1 MVSTRSFLC
10 LLFRLFY
17 DNKRIVGFCI
27 QMTMILFFT
36 FIGVVSANKECITV
50 EEWSDIKVSC
60 QTSNLYKIFPILPKN
75 VTTLDLSFSDIPVL
89 GRLPKLPHLRTFEA
103 RRCGIKKIRKDAFQ
117 DTPAI
122 ETIELDRNQIKKI
135 PDFLPATLSRLRK
148 LSLSYNRIRRLDNS
162 LSMLENLEILDLQGN
177 KELKRTDENV
187 FAKLKLKILAIDAT
201 GLSTLKGIEP
211 LRDHLD
217 VLSASNI
224 HPFFSISQSFL
235 EGFYLNDLTLDN
247 DSINDLRFLRRVKS
261 AYIYLNHNP
270 IGSLRIIS
278 NFSSLSVTRG
288 FFLKNCSLRS
298 VNNEDLSRLTSVQE
312 LNLSENLIEYVQ
324 LEAFVNLK
332 NLRTLDLSGNLLTN
346 VPVAVKLLLP
356 TASILISNNPLLCDC
371 QSNWLMETN
380 LRNKLKAQLDCAAV
394 NGTRNELLYNSF
406 QCSQP
411 SFAVPAFYNSSD
423 SCATCIV
430 AAAPRAA
437 IYFLCDGIV
446 YGSTSKSIERRQ
458 PYLTQASFC
467 GNCFEIECVA
477 SNFQGT
483 IRQKLST
490 NLESHKSHMSD
501 FKLTIVI
508 IVSFIMLLL
517 IISIVTYSYLKRKYT
532 VNKGV
537 LWLRVKTWNVN
548 TNEPL
553 IDNDDEYV

>member
-1 MVSTRSFLC
+1 MFIFLIF
-10 LLFRLFY
+10 LGLVY
-17 DNKRIVGFCI
+17 GNE
-27 QMTMILFFT
+27 
-36 FIGVVSANKECITV
+36 ECVTV
-50 EEWSDIKVSC
+50 EEWSDLKVSC
-60 QTSNLYKIFPILPKN
+60 QTSNLYKVFPIIPWN
-75 VTTLDLSFSDIPVL
+75 VTTLDLSFSDIPTL
-89 GRLPKLPHLRTFEA
+89 ERLPDLPYLRTFEA
-103 RRCGIKKIRKDAFQ
+103 RRCSMKAIRRDAFIN
-117 DTPAI
+117 TPAL
-122 ETIELDRNQIKKI
+122 ETIELDRNEIRKI
-135 PDFLPATLSRLRK
+135 PSFFPATLRRLRK
-148 LSLSYNRIRRLDNS
+148 LSLSYNEIRHLDNS
-162 LSMLENLEILDLQGN
+162 LSILKSLEILDLQGN
-177 KELKRTDENV
+177 RELKGTDENA
-187 FAKLKLKILAIDAT
+187 FKKLKLKILAIDAT
-201 GLSTLKGIEP
+201 GLSILKGIEP

-247 DSINDLRFLRRVKS
+247 DSINDLGFLRHVKS

-270 IGSLRIIS
+270 IGSLSIIS
-278 NFSSLSVTRG
+278 NFSTLSVTRG

-298 VNNEDLSRLTSVQE
+298 VNNDDLSRLTSVQE

-324 LEAFVNLK
+324 IEAFANLK

-380 LRNKLKAQLDCAAV
+380 LRNKLKAQLDCVAV

-406 QCSQP
+406 QCAQP
-411 SFAVPAFYNSSD
+411 SFAVPAFYNSSN
-423 SCATCIV
+423 SCATCIIS
-430 AAAPRAA
+430 AAPRATV
-437 IYFLCDGIV
+437 YFLCDGVV

-458 PYLTQASFC
+458 PYLTDASFC
-467 GNCFEIECVA
+467 GNCYEIECVA

-483 IRQKLST
+483 IQHKLST
-490 NLESHKSHMSD
+490 NILNKNNR
-501 FKLTIVI
+501 L
-508 IVSFIMLLL
+508 
-517 IISIVTYSYLKRKYT
+517 SYLKLSILIIIVVALIIAIGSAIVYSYFKRRFT
-532 VNKGV
+532 VNNGV